1 MSRKRPSPLRGPM
14 LTLALMLGSAGAVVA
29 VGEHLDT
36 LQKALEPTVAAAAS
50 GASAGENP
58 DRQTAGAMIGG

>member
-1 MSRKRPSPLRGPM
+1 M

-36 LQKALEPTVAAAAS
+36 LQKAQEPTVATAAS